1 MLWCV
6 KTLSFKVLMYVGST
20 LWRVRTL
27 SFQSSPVCGP
37 CALVC
42 EDFEIFHKALLC
54 ACGPCTVVCEDLE
67 FSEFPCVG
75 SVLVLCEDFEI
86 LKFP

>member
-1 MLWCV
+1 MGTVLWCV
-6 KTLSFKVLMYVGST
+6 ETLRFFKVPLCVGT
-20 LWRVRTL
+20 VRTL
-27 SFQSSPVCGP
+27 SFQSSPRCGL